1 MTTSKNFP
9 QQIEE
14 VQIKN
19 AAVKHT
25 AQFLRA
31 NPELGTLDLCS
42 LSLSGSYISNPVSY
56 LHLDSALRLSYPKK
70 CGREDTIKIRIK
82 KNNEIFSFDSPVS
95 ILHTPERLIYG
106 LSGTGITFS
115 ASIKPKELGKLL
127 VDYLAKNLEFAN
139 AAALPGWEYHPTQHD
154 DLSFLLPH
162 TVSSRYIME
171 PLRSLKV
178 NYNPALTESE
188 ALKILEEHYS
198 NPQPERDFLVLL
210 KTSALLQTLFNNC
223 NVPDMPMLNF
233 ILENNNREYQKTIVD
248 FLSLYKSTKVH
259 TLPMPETE
267 LKKLLRTTKDD
278 FMFFC
283 VPQYRL
289 PQYQNVL
296 LHSNLFFLQQIQE
309 SDIIPVVFS
318 SGFLSGIND
327 DDILV
332 MPLTDRFFK
341 ILQPQTFTALNSFNL
356 FFLQFMEKNLD
367 IFPKKLEAQK
377 INLSENGIMQLL
389 TVQRLIESFLHA
401 HAHYNLMTLHTYFG
415 QNSFR
420 LKNLFNH
427 LSNSD
432 VSLGLSEQFLQILRE
447 EIANKTIEMHSNTQ
461 SWCPETMETTSILFD
476 KFYAYLPQ
484 KLFDNMVQKYFCQI
498 QGLTILKALHSDGY
512 LIADDSGRRHYK
524 KKGRYVDTKKR
535 SQYQR
540 FITLKLDSL
549 NPPNGP
555 KFF

>member
-1 MTTSKNFP
+1 MINSQNFP

-14 VQIKN
+14 LQIKN

-25 AQFLRA
+25 AQFLRP
-31 NPELGTLDLCS
+31 NPDLGTLDLFS
-42 LSLSGSYISNPVSY
+42 LSVSGSYISNPVSY
-56 LHLDSALRLSYPKK
+56 LHLDSVLRLSYPKE

-82 KNNEIFSFDSPVS
+82 KNNEIFSFDFPVS

-139 AAALPGWEYHPTQHD
+139 AAALPGWAHHPTQHD

-178 NYNPALTESE
+178 NYDPTLTESE
-188 ALKILEEHYS
+188 ALKILVEHYS
-198 NPQPERDFLVLL
+198 NPQPERNFLVLL
-210 KTSALLQTLFNNC
+210 KTSALLQTLFHNC
-223 NVPDMPMLNF
+223 NVSDMPMLNL
-233 ILENNNREYQKTIVD
+233 ILENNNREYQRTIVSL
-248 FLSLYKSTKVH
+248 LSLYKETKVH
-259 TLPMPETE
+259 MLPMPEAE
-267 LKKLLRTTKDD
+267 LKQLLHTVKDD
-278 FMFFC
+278 FLFFS
-283 VPQYRL
+283 VPQYQL
-289 PQYQNVL
+289 PQYKNAL
-296 LHSNLFFLQQIQE
+296 LRSNLFLLQQIQE
-309 SDIIPVVFS
+309 GDIIPVVFS

-327 DDILV
+327 DDVLV
-332 MPLTDRFFK
+332 MPLTNQFFK
-341 ILQPQTFTALNSFNL
+341 MLQPKTFAALNSFNL
-356 FFLQFMEKNLD
+356 FFLRFMEKNLE

-377 INLSENGIMQLL
+377 GNLSENGIMQLL

-447 EIANKTIEMHSNTQ
+447 AIANKTIEMHSNTQ
-461 SWCPETMETTSILFD
+461 SWCPETLETTSILFD
-476 KFYAYLPQ
+476 NLYAYLPQ
-484 KLFDNMVQKYFCQI
+484 KLFENIVHKYFCQV

-512 LIADDSGRRHYK
+512 LIADDSGQRHYK
-524 KKGRYVDTKKR
+524 KKGRYIDSKKR
-535 SQYQR
+535 PQYQR
-540 FITLKLDSL
+540 FITLKLNAI